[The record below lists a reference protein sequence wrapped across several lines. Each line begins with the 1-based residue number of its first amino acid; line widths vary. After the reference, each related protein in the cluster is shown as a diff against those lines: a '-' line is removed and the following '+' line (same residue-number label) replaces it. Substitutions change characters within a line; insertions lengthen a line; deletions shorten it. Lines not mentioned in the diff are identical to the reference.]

1 MKTPARVSAAASL
14 TESIG
19 ATWTRF
25 WFTPAGPWPLAVVRI
40 FGGLLALALWASYA
54 GDLET
59 WFGPFGMISP
69 PLLAAWRSP
78 WAVSLFDFTT
88 WSAGLLI
95 AYGLGGLVLVA
106 VTIGLATPVV
116 TVLGAVMF
124 ASLLH
129 RGPMLVGP
137 ADDVVAVILWCLA
150 IGRSGAALSVDRSIG
165 AWLGRP
171 APQASVRTRV
181 ALGLLRV
188 HAAVIAG
195 AAALAQL
202 KGDVWWNGT
211 AAWWLAARAE
221 SPLVDLTGPFL
232 GSEYLVNII
241 THAIVLF
248 EVVFAVGLWVPSVR
262 RLLVTVAL
270 VAWPLI
276 GLVAGEPFWGLAL
289 AVLSIGCWPPDSVPG
304 TESGATSVLF
314 PPID

>member
-1 MKTPARVSAAASL
+1 
-14 TESIG
+14 
-19 ATWTRF
+19 
-25 WFTPAGPWPLAVVRI
+25 
-40 FGGLLALALWASYA
+40 
-54 GDLET
+54 
-59 WFGPFGMISP
+59 
-69 PLLAAWRSP
+69 
-78 WAVSLFDFTT
+78 
-88 WSAGLLI
+88 
-95 AYGLGGLVLVA
+95 
-106 VTIGLATPVV
+106 
-116 TVLGAVMF
+116 
-124 ASLLH
+124 
-129 RGPMLVGP
+129 
-137 ADDVVAVILWCLA
+137 
-150 IGRSGAALSVDRSIG
+150 
-165 AWLGRP
+165 
-171 APQASVRTRV
+171 VRTRI

-211 AAWWLAARAE
+211 AAWWLAARAD

-232 GSEYLVNII
+232 GSEYLVNIV

-262 RLLVTVAL
+262 RLLVPVAL

>member
-1 MKTPARVSAAASL
+1 MKTAARVSAASSL

-40 FGGLLALALWASYA
+40 LGGLLALALWASYA
-54 GDLET
+54 ADLET

-69 PLLAAWRSP
+69 ALLGAWRSP
-78 WAVSLFDFTT
+78 YAVSLFDLTT
-88 WSAGLLI
+88 SSAGLAV

-106 VTIGLATPVV
+106 VTIGLATPVT
-116 TVLGAVMF
+116 TVLGAIAF
-124 ASLLH
+124 AAILH

-150 IGRSGAALSVDRSIG
+150 IGRSGDSLSVDRQVN
-165 AWLGRP
+165 AWLGRS
-171 APQASVRTRV
+171 APRPSVRTRI
-181 ALGLLRV
+181 ALGLLQV

-195 AAALAQL
+195 AAAIAQL

-211 AAWWLAARAE
+211 AAWWLASRDE
-221 SPLVDLTGPFL
+221 SPLVDLTGVFL
-232 GSEYLVNII
+232 QSEYLMNLV
-241 THAIVLF
+241 THAIVVF
-248 EVVFAVGLWVPSVR
+248 EIVFAAGLWFRAVR
-262 RLLVTVAL
+262 RPLVLTGV

-289 AVLSIGCWPPDSVPG
+289 AVLSVGCWPPDSAPG

-314 PPID
+314 PPIG

>member
-1 MKTPARVSAAASL
+1 MKKLARVSAAPSL
-14 TESIG
+14 ADSIG
-19 ATWTRF
+19 ATWTEF
-25 WFTPAGPWPLAVVRI
+25 WFTPAGPWPLALVRI
-40 FGGLLALALWASYA
+40 LGGLLALALWGSYA
-54 GDLET
+54 WDLET

-69 PLLAAWRSP
+69 GLLDAWRSP
-78 WAVSLFDFTT
+78 YAGSLFDLATST
-88 WSAGLLI
+88 SGVLI
-95 AYGLGGLVLVA
+95 AYGLGGLVLLA
-106 VTIGLATPVV
+106 MTIGLATPVT
-116 TVLGAVMF
+116 TVLGAIAF

-150 IGRSGAALSVDRSIG
+150 IGRPGDVLSVDRRLG

-171 APQASVRTRV
+171 APRPSVCTGI

-211 AAWWLAARAE
+211 AAWWLASRAE
-221 SPLVDLTGPFL
+221 SPLVDLTGVFL
-232 GSEYLVNII
+232 QSEYLVNLV

-248 EVVFAVGLWVPSVR
+248 EIAFAVGLWIPSLR
-262 RLLVTVAL
+262 RPLALAGLVV
-270 VAWPLI
+270 WPLI

-289 AVLSIGCWPPDSVPG
+289 AVLAVGCVPG
-304 TESGATSVLF
+304 GGEA
-314 PPID
+314 PILRACGRLPGIRFI